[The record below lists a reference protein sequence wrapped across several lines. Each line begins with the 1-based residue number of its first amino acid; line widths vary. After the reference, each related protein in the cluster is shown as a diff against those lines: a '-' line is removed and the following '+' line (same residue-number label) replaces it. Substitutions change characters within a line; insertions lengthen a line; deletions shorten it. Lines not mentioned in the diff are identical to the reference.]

1 MEAHKTVGLLPGR
14 EMRPAG
20 NGRAEVGGRSLG
32 KEQMPHFPDGEELTP
47 CSTLLWGEKAVGT
60 PKHNG

>member
-1 MEAHKTVGLLPGR
+1 M
-14 EMRPAG
+14 
-20 NGRAEVGGRSLG
+20 GGRSPG
-32 KEQMPHFPDGEELTP
+32 KEQTPHVADGKGLTP